1 MKFTAD
7 WNVLTM
13 TVRGFRDS
21 KNTTGEGEG
30 RLVTSDRSIP
40 NEISTGPVVQIFLYG
55 GLVKQ

>member
-40 NEISTGPVVQIFLYG
+40 NEISTGPVVRYFYMEAS
-55 GLVKQ
+55 